1 MALTM
6 DQLNAIYN
14 DMSVY
19 GDTYKNSVAPMAVNT
34 NVASIPNVEPI
45 NNIQPYLPIINQGG
59 NDGGIKSL
67 GAIDY
72 GYDSVF
78 DNTNITPIMPNGEEQ
93 PQTNFEYDIGEG
105 SIPQEDIDNN
115 KTSGVGI
122 QSLIDL
128 YKKYSPMGMVYRAG
142 KSGIE
147 TAQKY
152 FADKKEDQ
160 RLFEIREA
168 KKARELKIA
177 QEQIR
182 IAEEQKAMQ
191 LLIEKQ
197 AQEKTYALQGR
208 SDPTDQSRAGSS
220 GRRPGSGGN
229 GGGTQDSGG
238 STGGYSYDGGGRS
251 GFGYGLKDGGRVRY
265 GKGGIVTL

>member
-6 DQLNAIYN
+6 DQLNAVYN

-34 NVASIPNVEPI
+34 NVASIPNVAQI

-59 NDGGIKSL
+59 NDGGITTINNRIDSNDPTFRDPFNDILENYIQKNEVNPNEFLEKYSDDMFNVQETKSK
-67 GAIDY
+67 GI
-72 GYDSVF
+72 
-78 DNTNITPIMPNGEEQ
+78 
-93 PQTNFEYDIGEG
+93 
-105 SIPQEDIDNN
+105 
-115 KTSGVGI
+115 GI
-122 QSLIDL
+122 QSLVDL

-142 KSGIE
+142 KTGIE

-160 RLFEIREA
+160 RLFEIQEA
-168 KKARELKIA
+168 EKARELKIA

-182 IAEEQKAMQ
+182 VAEEQKAMQ
-191 LLIEKQ
+191 RVIEQQ
-197 AQEKTYALQGR
+197 AMDETIYRNQPGQYGGDNRQQER
-208 SDPTDQSRAGSS
+208 EDAGPGYS
-220 GRRPGSGGN
+220 GSG
-229 GGGTQDSGG
+229 TAAEMG
-238 STGGYSYDGGGRS
+238 SFARGGRI
-251 GFGYGLKDGGRVRY
+251 RY